1 MLDKSLETVLQE
13 AFKSAQANRHEYFSV
28 EHLLLALIED
38 DYGHEILLQCGADVP
53 ELKSQV
59 GEFLEQDLTPV
70 GGKGEYVMEQTVA
83 FERAMHRAF
92 THVQS
97 SGKKE
102 VDAGDLLAAILEE
115 EDSHAAYFLT
125 AQDILRLDVLNY
137 ISHGVSKL
145 EDDDEGEVVSD
156 PGEPGS
162 AFPGRRRQRINPLE
176 AFTVDLVAKAAAGK
190 IDPLIGRHA
199 ELRRTVQVLCR
210 RLKNNPI
217 YVGDP
222 GVGKTALVEGLA
234 LRIFEGRVPG
244 ILKKASILAL
254 DLSAMLAGT
263 KFRGD
268 FEQRL
273 KGVLKELSKLDDVI
287 LFIDEIHTIVG
298 AGATTD
304 SSMDASNILKPVLA
318 AGEIRCVGS
327 TTYEEYK
334 KHFERD
340 RALSRRFQKIDIRE
354 PSVQETYLI
363 LKGLRTRYEE
373 FHSIRFTDTALRSA
387 AELSNKHI
395 NDRFLPDKA
404 IDVIDEA
411 GARLRLASE
420 QRPRKAVLPRDVE
433 RIVAE
438 IAQVPI
444 RSVNSSDRQRL
455 RALED
460 DLRRT
465 VFGQDD
471 ALHAVAT
478 SIKRSRAGL
487 GNPERPVGCFLFA
500 GPTGVGKTEVARQ
513 LGVSLG
519 IHFMRFDMS
528 EYMERHS
535 VARLIGAPPGYV
547 GFDQGGLLTEET
559 RKNPHSVLLLDEI
572 EKAHPEVFNILLQ
585 VMDRATLT
593 DNNGRRAD
601 FRNIILIMT
610 SNVGARALSSAAI
623 GFESGK
629 DSDIKGKVN
638 KSLEKAF
645 SPEFRNRL
653 DAVVYFRSLSPQ
665 VILKVVDKF
674 IAELQ
679 LQLIPQKVKLD
690 LDPSA
695 RQWLAERGYDDK
707 FGARPLARLIQ
718 TEVKD
723 RLSDELLYGRLEK
736 GGRVRVKAGKE
747 KLKFEFR
754 DREVKSFGKKKS
766 TSKAKN

>member
-1 MLDKSLETVLQE
+1 MLNKSLETVLQE
-13 AFKSAQANRHEYFSV
+13 AFKDAQAKRHEYFSV

-38 DYGHEILLQCGADVP
+38 DYGQEILLHCGADIP

-59 GEFLEQDLTPV
+59 EEFLEQDLTPV
-70 GGKGEYVMEQTVA
+70 GGEGEYVMEQTVA

-97 SGKKE
+97 SGKRE
-102 VDAGDLLAAILEE
+102 VDSGDLLAAILGE

-145 EDDDEGEVVSD
+145 EGDDEGEVVSD

-162 AFPGRRRQRINPLE
+162 VFPGRRRRINPLE
-176 AFTVDLVAKAAAGK
+176 EFTVDLVAKAAEGR

-244 ILKKASILAL
+244 ILKKASVLAL
-254 DLSAMLAGT
+254 DLPAMLAGT

-273 KGVLKELSKLDDVI
+273 KGVLKELSKREDVI
-287 LFIDEIHTIVG
+287 LFIDEIHTVVG

-327 TTYEEYK
+327 TTYEDYK

-363 LKGLRTRYEE
+363 LKGLRSRYEE
-373 FHSIRFTDTALRSA
+373 FHSIRFTDTALRLA
-387 AELSNKHI
+387 AELSDKHI

-433 RIVAE
+433 RIVAD

-513 LGVSLG
+513 LSASLG
-519 IHFMRFDMS
+519 VHFMRFDMS

-572 EKAHPEVFNILLQ
+572 EKAHPEVVNVLLQ

-593 DNNGRRAD
+593 DNSGRRAD

-610 SNVGARALSSAAI
+610 SNVGARALSAAAI

-653 DAVVYFRSLSPQ
+653 DAIVYFRSLSPQ

-679 LQLIPQKVKLD
+679 LQLIPQKVKLE

-695 RQWLAERGYDDK
+695 RQWLAKRGYDDK

-747 KLKFEFR
+747 KLEFEFK
-754 DREVKSFGKKKS
+754 DREARSFGKKKS
-766 TSKAKN
+766 TSKVKN